1 MPPQV
6 RLVKELLPGQPVG
19 YVVMNETAAART
31 AGMHRLLRIAEAEV
45 VALHYAMASQGVTA
59 VGACA
64 TENPPKP
71 HPPALAPN
79 LPPACSRSS
88 ETAAHP
94 LFSSASGPPVASAV
108 PGCGA
113 HVLGSLRGCRSQRGA
128 SVAPPPAPQRA
139 HAARKRVHAWTANT
153 AGMMRTVLDAGVDAV
168 VTNHPQRWASLQSF
182 RAWLRRVLRCQ
193 LHHRLQASPAPCF
206 GAPAMLPSTRRTS
219 PGPCRLADAIQS
231 RLRRC
236 AARDRQRQGGLGLD
250 QQGQAAGGAQDSIW
264 EDRAQLRRLQ
274 QVSEGQQEQ
283 QQQSGRAQP
292 RQSKAERPP

>member
-1 MPPQV
+1 
-6 RLVKELLPGQPVG
+6 
-19 YVVMNETAAART
+19 MNETAAART

-64 TENPPKP
+64 AENPPKP
-71 HPPALAPN
+71 HPPALAPTSRPHAPGV
-79 LPPACSRSS
+79 LKPPRIPCSAQQAGRQLRLLCL
-88 ETAAHP
+88 AVAH
-94 LFSSASGPPVASAV
+94 G
-108 PGCGA
+108 
-113 HVLGSLRGCRSQRGA
+113 LGFLRGFRSQRGA

-206 GAPAMLPSTRRTS
+206 GVPAMLPSTRRTS

-250 QQGQAAGGAQDSIW
+250 QQGQAAGRAQDSIW
-264 EDRAQLRRLQ
+264 EDRSELRRLQ